1 MLCTMKTRL
10 VRYYGKLR
18 LLYADGTFEA
28 ADDSILKMLF
38 VGYMGADRF
47 GKGKAGRWDTEHK
60 SMEDAPGKTLAWVDD
75 EYRLIIIE
83 NVFVPLVQ
91 SVAEEDYV
99 TVQEY
104 AVAHGLCDSRVKVLC
119 REGRLAGA
127 VRKGNR
133 WFIPRSSELPK
144 DARFSGVEK

>member
-1 MLCTMKTRL
+1 MKTRL

-18 LLYADGTFEA
+18 LLYADGTFES

-38 VGYMGADRF
+38 VGFMGADTF
-47 GKGKAGRWDTEHK
+47 GRGKAGRWDTEHK
-60 SMEDAPGKTLAWVDD
+60 SMEDVPGKTLAWVDD

-83 NVFVPLVQ
+83 NVFIPLVQ
-91 SVAEEDYV
+91 SVVEEDYV

-104 AVAHGLCDSRVKVLC
+104 AVAHGLGDTRVKVLC
-119 REGRLAGA
+119 REGRIPGA